1 METLALRK
9 DKVLVVEDNFMNAAV
24 IISHLEYRKC
34 FEIYHASD
42 GLSGWQLFKE
52 EQFDICLLDISM
64 PGIDGFALARL
75 IREVNQQV
83 PIIFL
88 TARGFIEDRLE
99 GLSIGGDD
107 YILKPFHAEELVLKM
122 NNFLHRS
129 RASRMYNKTIY
140 EIRGYTL
147 DMEQLTLSRGEIS
160 EELPVK
166 EARVLL
172 LLVKHI
178 NTIISRA
185 QILKD
190 VWGEDN
196 YYTGRSLDVYI
207 SKLRKRFSADR
218 HILIEARRNIGYRL
232 QIIRGIV

>member
-1 METLALRK
+1 MEALALRK

-24 IISHLEYRKC
+24 ITSCLNYQQC
-34 FEIYHASD
+34 FEVYHAPD
-42 GLSGWQLFKE
+42 GLTGWQLFNE

-64 PGIDGFALARL
+64 PGIDGFELARL

-122 NNFLHRS
+122 NNFLNRS
-129 RASRMYNKTIY
+129 KTSRMYNKTVY
-140 EIRGYTL
+140 EIRDYTL
-147 DMEQLTLSRGEIS
+147 DMERLTLSRGGIS

-185 QILKD
+185 QILTD
-190 VWGEDN
+190 VWGKDN
-196 YYTGRSLDVYI
+196 FYTGRSLDVYI
-207 SKLRKRFSADR
+207 SRLRKRFSADP
-218 HILIEARRNIGYRL
+218 HILIESRRNIGYCL